1 MSDNPAMAVCAH
13 CLLEVTEA
21 SATRE
26 TIDGVETVFCC
37 PGCRAIHV
45 LLLSEG
51 LTGFYARRRGWTP
64 GPPETAR
71 VPLDAFDGAIRASG
85 RHAEADLVI
94 SGIRCASCVWL
105 IERYLGGRP
114 GVLSARVNFVTGRA
128 RVSWDP
134 SDTGIAD
141 VVLAIRAL
149 GYTPFPPGSLPAG
162 DALRRETS
170 DLLLRFGT
178 AAFLSMQVM
187 LFTAGLYAGYFQGI
201 DAGYAQLFRW
211 LCFLLSTP
219 VVFYS
224 GAPFLF
230 GALRGARHGAFG
242 MDALVVL
249 GAFSAYGYST
259 ASLVLG
265 GDVYFDTATMILTL
279 ILLGRYIEAGAKARA
294 AEGISRLVRLAPV
307 TARKAVPG
315 GGTADVPVASLAAG
329 DLVEV
334 VPGERM
340 PVDGTVIEGASEADE
355 ALLSGESA
363 PVPKTAGDAVVAG
376 ALNGTGRLLV
386 RVARTGADTVLSRI
400 VQAVEE
406 AQARKAPI
414 QRLADRVV
422 SVFVPSIVLVAAG
435 TILFRLHGGIP
446 PHAALM
452 AGISVLVIACPCAL
466 GLATPLAVLVGT
478 TSAQARGILVR
489 GGDVLEQASR
499 VRCVLF
505 DKTGTLTLGR
515 PRLTDVEGIG
525 IGREDALRLAASLE
539 ASSEHAIG
547 RAIAEACPAARRL
560 PVRGFRAHPGEGI
573 EGEIGGVRY
582 LLGRP
587 ELLGRFGVAVDGET
601 SRAYAAHSAARRTAV
616 LLSDGSRPLAI
627 LATEDALRPEAA
639 EAVSLLR
646 ASGIAVGMVT
656 GDDPGVAARV
666 AGEAGIA
673 DVRARVTPEGKRVE
687 VRRARERSGSV
698 LVVGDGVNDA
708 PALAEADVG
717 VAMGRGTGL
726 AIHIAGAT
734 LMTEDLLRI
743 PAFLALSRATMRVI
757 RQNLFWAFSYN
768 LVAIPLAVAGKLH
781 PIAAAAFMAGSS
793 LVVVGNSLRLRR
805 GGR

>member
-1 MSDNPAMAVCAH
+1 MAVCAH
-13 CLLEVTEA
+13 CLLAVPEE
-21 SATRE
+21 SAIRD
-26 TIDGVETVFCC
+26 TIDGKETAYCC
-37 PGCRAIHV
+37 PGCRAIHG
-45 LLLSEG
+45 LLRSEG
-51 LTGFYARRRGWTP
+51 LSGFYARRKGWTP

-71 VPLDAFDGAIRASG
+71 VPIDAFDGAVRAAG
-85 RHAEADLVI
+85 DEDVADLLI

-105 IERYLGGRP
+105 IERYLEGRP
-114 GVLSARVNFVTGRA
+114 GIRSVRVNFATGRA
-128 RVSWDP
+128 RVTWTS
-134 SDTGIAD
+134 GIVGIGD
-141 VVLAIRAL
+141 VVEAIRAL
-149 GYTPFPPGSLPAG
+149 GYIPYPPESLPAG
-162 DALRRETS
+162 DALRREKS

-201 DAGYAQLFRW
+201 DARYARLFRW

-224 GAPFLF
+224 GAPFF
-230 GALRGARHGAFG
+230 RGAFCGARHGAFG
-242 MDALVVL
+242 MDALVFL

-259 ASLVLG
+259 ASLFLG

-279 ILLGRYIEAGAKARA
+279 ILLGRYIEAEARSRA
-294 AEGISRLVRLAPV
+294 ADGISRLVRLSPV
-307 TARKAVPG
+307 TARKAIPG
-315 GGTADVPVASLAAG
+315 GSTIDVPVASLSPG
-329 DLVEV
+329 DLVEI

-340 PVDGTVIEGASEADE
+340 PVDGNVVEGNSEADE
-355 ALLSGESA
+355 SMVTGESA
-363 PVPKTAGDAVVAG
+363 PVSKTGGDPVVAG
-376 ALNGTGRLLV
+376 SLNGTGRLLA
-386 RVARTGADTVLSRI
+386 RVVRTGGETVLSR
-400 VQAVEE
+400 VVRAVEE

-414 QRLADRVV
+414 QRAADRVV
-422 SVFVPSIVLVAAG
+422 RFFVPAILLIAG
-435 TILFRLHGGIP
+435 GTFFFVLHGGSP

-452 AGISVLVIACPCAL
+452 SGIAVLVIACPCAL

-489 GGDVLEQASR
+489 GGDVLELAAG

-525 IGREDALRLAASLE
+525 IEREEAILLAASLE

-547 RAIAEACPAARRL
+547 RAIAEALPASRRL
-560 PVRGFRAHPGEGI
+560 PVAGFRAHPGEGI
-573 EGEIGGVRY
+573 EGKIDGVRY

-587 ELLGRFGVAVDGET
+587 ELLERFGVAVGGEA
-601 SRAYAAHSAARRTAV
+601 SVAYAMLSGVRRTAV
-616 LLSDGSRPLAI
+616 LLSDGTRPLAI

-646 ASGIAVGMVT
+646 ASGTAVAMVT

-666 AGEAGIA
+666 ASEAGI
-673 DVRARVTPEGKRVE
+673 DTVRSRVTPEGKREE
-687 VRRARERSGSV
+687 VRRARERFGPV

-726 AIHIAGAT
+726 AIHSAAAT

-781 PIAAAAFMAGSS
+781 PIAAAAFMVGSS
-793 LVVVGNSLRLRR
+793 LLVVGNSLRLRK
-805 GGR
+805 GGN